1 MKYYNKNGVEFNS
14 FLKSIFSKKERP
26 IEIERKEVKHEVED
40 KEKSEVIYE
49 VKSIKVDHVDFN
61 NTIDKYIALFLTYF
75 YPIFEGRKHLEV
87 ARLIMSVGEQ
97 TTSREAYLLTNST
110 VRLFNS
116 VSNSVLR
123 MLLKEKEI
131 PYVKSMIELHAY
143 LLSISLN
150 RNISKDTDPSEIIEY
165 TMIGVNKFVD
175 HSKIPNAIVGMEYE
189 SDEENVS
196 KDKIKLVILS
206 WVITLHT
213 MVTLSKYYSNEYIV
227 RYLDNYMSSL
237 ARSLYIGDGALERIC
252 NDTKVEFIHNDV
264 LNVDLTEDDRKCHVS
279 KILDYITTD
288 SVEKSTEDKPENS
301 NEDLSGD
308 WDGDIAPNEDKYHY
322 VEEANDLISK
332 TTENIT
338 KEIMESDEEEFEHPW
353 LVDPKKG
360 KVEEKEVEYKEED
373 YGKGSIDHG
382 KLDADV
388 SIKVNND
395 NRELVYSENNNVQFV
410 GTMNSDLLNPN
421 EEIEKAGAEIS
432 NKDVKAYN
440 GSISKAV
447 SAVLNMNEGVKKSS
461 SADIFKKMDPND
473 KSKEFRTDVSK
484 VFSNIGSAISKEASN
499 MSLEDIKNGTFVANA
514 ISAVASQIGE
524 NVDNLKTETGYEES
538 KEKEK
543 YTYNDE
549 PVSEEEYE
557 EIDEMTGG
565 NITDEDIQSSDNSPV
580 DEWGIPG

>member
-14 FLKSIFSKKERP
+14 LLKSIFSKKERP
-26 IEIERKEVKHEVED
+26 IEIEHKEVEHEVED

-49 VKSIKVDHVDFN
+49 VKPIKVDHVDFN

-110 VRLFNS
+110 IRLFNS
-116 VSNSVLR
+116 VNNSVLR

-131 PYVKSMIELHAY
+131 PYVKSMIELYAY
-143 LLSISLN
+143 LLSINLN
-150 RNISKDTDPSEIIEY
+150 RNISEDTDPSEIIEY

-175 HSKIPNAIVGMEYE
+175 HIKIPNAIVGMEYE
-189 SDEENVS
+189 SEEENVS
-196 KDKIKLVILS
+196 NDKIKLVILS

-264 LNVDLTEDDRKCHVS
+264 LNVDLTEDDRKCHIS
-279 KILDYITTD
+279 KILDYINTD

-332 TTENIT
+332 ATENIT

-382 KLDADV
+382 KLDTDV

-395 NRELVYSENNNVQFV
+395 NRELVYSENNNVQFI

-484 VFSNIGSAISKEASN
+484 VFSNIGSTISKEASN

-514 ISAVASQIGE
+514 ISAVVSQIGE

-538 KEKEK
+538 EEKEK

-565 NITDEDIQSSDNSPV
+565 NITDEDIESSDNPPV